1 MVWPLLAALVVGAAA
16 PSFLGGASAAEAIG
30 DSAGD
35 IVEASFEA
43 IGPAVGG
50 AYTGIKKG
58 LKGNA
63 YEISTVTTVIL
74 ISLYLFNRLI
84 K

>member
-16 PSFLGGASAAEAIG
+16 PSFLGGTSAA
-30 DSAGD
+30 
-35 IVEASFEA
+35 EA

-50 AYTGIKKG
+50 AYTGIKKAS
-58 LKGNA
+58 KGNA

-74 ISLYLFNRLI
+74 ISLYLFNRMI